1 MQLNL
6 WEINPL
12 NPDLMYTLLFSFIAI
27 AIMLLV
33 FYSIRK
39 LISIIFDRVV
49 TYPKTQFG
57 FSGKLVYVDDSPSSK
72 VFVSRKYQIASK
84 PDFIYQI
91 GFNKYALVEY
101 KSRQGGVR
109 TSDEQQAFA
118 AVITARSEFNIV
130 KMYIIT
136 KGESK
141 EYTCGSTA
149 SLYRKIKKNHKRARE
164 LKNLRKKAKP
174 VKKDKCRNCGYNH
187 HCFPTGNF

>member
-1 MQLNL
+1 MQFNF

-12 NPDLMYTLLFSFIAI
+12 SPDIMYVLLISSIVI
-27 AIMLLV
+27 STMLII
-33 FYSIRK
+33 FYSIRT
-39 LISIIFDRVV
+39 IVSTIFDKLV

-72 VFVSRKYQIASK
+72 VFASRKYQIASK

-101 KSRQGGVR
+101 KSRQGGVK

-118 AVITARSEFNIV
+118 AVIAARSEFNIV

-141 EYTCGSTA
+141 EYTCRSTA
-149 SLYRKIKKNHKRARE
+149 NLYRKIKKNHKRARE

-174 VKKDKCRNCGYNH
+174 VKEDKCRNCGYNY
-187 HCFPTGNF
+187 HCFPKG